1 MAKSG
6 GSALKRLKSTLK
18 EAKVIGH
25 GSRSSMSKKQKRK
38 GKPKDDKNDTK
49 DKLEFLKN
57 QINPFE
63 LRVTKTKHNVLGRK
77 VKGIQGRP
85 GLKRQIGIEK
95 RKQTLLVEMESRNKV
110 GGLID
115 RRFGENDP
123 TLSLEEKMLER
134 FAREKKQRHSKS
146 SLFNLEDDDLT
157 HYGQSLTL
165 IDDFDEPD
173 LSLNEEVDTG
183 IIDQDTVDKGHF
195 GGFEEDEQNNDE
207 SEHKKKSKTE
217 VMKEVI
223 AKSKMHKYERQL
235 VKEEDERVCNE
246 LDNDLDEIRNL
257 ISLPKSGVVPLPTQ
271 EAAFRNKS
279 VSNGSASKKDISDKD
294 DAYDRHVRELA
305 LDRRTRPT
313 DRIKSEEEIALE
325 EKEKLE
331 RLEIARKRRMEGLD
345 PESDDDS
352 VKRKKQ
358 KRTSMADDPDYD
370 HISDDDDNN
379 HYNLGKGISLR
390 DDAAIEQAQDEDTS
404 DDEDGDEDDED
415 ENDDDIDDY
424 YSDLDLEASD
434 DNQILSDD
442 NNDTSIPITESDHD
456 TIDLPTNSKNLAV
469 KHGITKTKDKCELAY
484 TFPCPT
490 TLAEF
495 LKILQDVEDEEVH
508 VVVHRI
514 RVLHHIKLSVE
525 NRVKLEKFFPV
536 LMDYV
541 LHRVQ
546 ENPVPILLI
555 NKLVGHIFDLV
566 QQVPESAT
574 DYFVSKIVTMENNL
588 TKRLFSSGLKKS
600 KSMFP
605 TISEFILL
613 RILSQVFPTS
623 DFHHPVVTPAQLLMA
638 QYLAQCPLSNGLDLV
653 SGLLLCNLMHEC
665 QILSK
670 RIIPEALNFLFI
682 ALVYLAP
689 QGTFNSMESIPG
701 IFPLSSKFVPTL
713 QIKDTTFVDDAN
725 PLDFSQF
732 SSVMNGNGNIN
743 VFDNDLFRLS
753 ALMAT
758 LHLVENFAKMY
769 NCTPASSELFE
780 PASKIIDTYPLDK
793 FSSTIKIKIASIR
806 ETLERLQKFSK
817 KSRKPLELQHHRP
830 IPLPTYIPKFQEN
843 FSIDK
848 HYDTDREQAKLNKLK
863 AQYKKERKGAIREL
877 RKDSKCIAHH
887 NIRKV
892 KEKDTLYK
900 KRINSIMGI
909 LESEQGEKKAYEK
922 AKKYG
927 KI

>member
-1 MAKSG
+1 
-6 GSALKRLKSTLK
+6 
-18 EAKVIGH
+18 
-25 GSRSSMSKKQKRK
+25 
-38 GKPKDDKNDTK
+38 
-49 DKLEFLKN
+49 
-57 QINPFE
+57 
-63 LRVTKTKHNVLGRK
+63 
-77 VKGIQGRP
+77 
-85 GLKRQIGIEK
+85 
-95 RKQTLLVEMESRNKV
+95 
-110 GGLID
+110 
-115 RRFGENDP
+115 
-123 TLSLEEKMLER
+123 
-134 FAREKKQRHSKS
+134 
-146 SLFNLEDDDLT
+146 
-157 HYGQSLTL
+157 
-165 IDDFDEPD
+165 
-173 LSLNEEVDTG
+173 
-183 IIDQDTVDKGHF
+183 
-195 GGFEEDEQNNDE
+195 
-207 SEHKKKSKTE
+207 
-217 VMKEVI
+217 
-223 AKSKMHKYERQL
+223 
-235 VKEEDERVCNE
+235 
-246 LDNDLDEIRNL
+246 
-257 ISLPKSGVVPLPTQ
+257 
-271 EAAFRNKS
+271 
-279 VSNGSASKKDISDKD
+279 
-294 DAYDRHVRELA
+294 
-305 LDRRTRPT
+305 
-313 DRIKSEEEIALE
+313 
-325 EKEKLE
+325 
-331 RLEIARKRRMEGLD
+331 IARKRRMEGLD

-352 VKRKKQ
+352 AKRKKQ

-370 HISDDDDNN
+370 HISEDDDN
-379 HYNLGKGISLR
+379 HYNL
-390 DDAAIEQAQDEDTS
+390 
-404 DDEDGDEDDED
+404 
-415 ENDDDIDDY
+415 
-424 YSDLDLEASD
+424 DLDLEASD

-456 TIDLPTNSKNLAV
+456 TIDLSSDVLPTNSKNLAV
-469 KHGITKTKDKCELAY
+469 KHGIAKTKDKCELAY

-495 LKILQDVEDEEVH
+495 LKILQDVEDEDVH

-525 NRVKLEKFFPV
+525 NRVKLE
-536 LMDYV
+536 
-541 LHRVQ
+541 
-546 ENPVPILLI
+546 
-555 NKLVGHIFDLV
+555 
-566 QQVPESAT
+566 QVPESAT

-588 TKRLFSSGLKKS
+588 TKRLLSSGLKKS

-623 DFHHPVVTPAQLLMA
+623 DFHHPVVTPALLLMA

-653 SGLLLCNLMHEC
+653 SGLLLCNLMHEY

-713 QIKDTTFVDDAN
+713 QIKETTFVDDAN

-769 NCTPASSELFE
+769 NCTPAFSELFE

-848 HYDTDREQAKLNKLK
+848 HYDPDRERAKLNKLK

-887 NIRKV
+887 NIRKG

>member
-1 MAKSG
+1 MTKSG

-38 GKPKDDKNDTK
+38 GKPKGDDRNNTK

-63 LRVTKTKHNVLGRK
+63 LKVTKTKHNVLGRK
-77 VKGIQGRP
+77 VKGTQGRP

-95 RKQTLLVEMESRNKV
+95 RKKTLLVEMENRNKV

-115 RRFGENDP
+115 RRFGEDDP

-134 FAREKKQRHSKS
+134 FAKEKKQRHSNS

-157 HYGQSLTL
+157 HYGQSLAL

-173 LSLNEEVDTG
+173 LSLNEEDAG
-183 IIDQDTVDKGHF
+183 IIDHDTVDKSHF
-195 GGFEEDEQNNDE
+195 GGFEEDEQNNDNNDE
-207 SEHKKKSKTE
+207 YGHKKKSKTE

-223 AKSKMHKYERQL
+223 AKSKIYKYERQL
-235 VKEEDERVCNE
+235 VKEEDERVRNE

-257 ISLPKSGVVPLPTQ
+257 ISLPKSGVDPLPTQ
-271 EAAFRNKS
+271 EAAFRNS
-279 VSNGSASKKDISDKD
+279 VSNGSASEKTLNTSDKD
-294 DAYDRHVRELA
+294 DAYDRYVRELA

-331 RLEIARKRRMEGLD
+331 RLDVARKRRMEGLD

-358 KRTSMADDPDYD
+358 NRISMTDDLDYD
-370 HISDDDDNN
+370 HI
-379 HYNLGKGISLR
+379 
-390 DDAAIEQAQDEDTS
+390 
-404 DDEDGDEDDED
+404 
-415 ENDDDIDDY
+415 
-424 YSDLDLEASD
+424 
-434 DNQILSDD
+434 DD
-442 NNDTSIPITESDHD
+442 NNDTSIPIAESDHD
-456 TIDLPTNSKNLAV
+456 ATDLSSDVLPMNSKNLAV
-469 KHGITKTKDKCELAY
+469 KHGITKTKDKSELAY

-495 LKILQDVEDEEVH
+495 LKILQNVDDEEVH

-514 RVLHHIKLSVE
+514 RVLYHIKISVE
-525 NRVKLEKFFPV
+525 NKVKLEKFFTV

-541 LHRVQ
+541 LHRAQ
-546 ENPVPILLI
+546 ENPVPMLLI

-566 QQVPESAT
+566 QQIPESAT
-574 DYFVSKIVTMENNL
+574 DYFLSKIVAMENNL
-588 TKRLFSSGLKKS
+588 TKRLSSSGLKNS
-600 KSMFP
+600 KLMFP

-623 DFHHPVVTPAQLLMA
+623 DFHHPVTTPTLLLMA
-638 QYLAQCPLSNGLDLV
+638 QYLAQCPLLNGLDLV
-653 SGLLLCNLMHEC
+653 SGLFLCNLMHEY
-665 QILSK
+665 QILAK

-701 IFPLSSKFVPTL
+701 IFPFSSKFIPTL
-713 QIKDTTFVDDAN
+713 QIKDTTYIDDAN
-725 PLDFSQF
+725 PLDFSQL
-732 SSVMNGNGNIN
+732 SSVVNGNGNNN
-743 VFDNDLFRLS
+743 VFDNDVFRLS
-753 ALMAT
+753 ALMAI

-769 NCTPASSELFE
+769 NSAPAFSELFE
-780 PASKIIDTYPLDK
+780 PASKIIDAYPLDK
-793 FSSTIKIKIASIR
+793 FSGTIKMKIGSIR

-830 IPLPTYIPKFQEN
+830 IPLPTYTPKFQEN

-848 HYDTDREQAKLNKLK
+848 HYDPDRERANLNKLK

-877 RKDSKCIAHH
+877 RKDSIYIAHH

-900 KRINSIMGI
+900 KRINNIMGI

-922 AKKYG
+922 AK
-927 KI
+927 